1 MSSRTRNALKFMVAF
16 AWKHDKAYLIL
27 LTLEQVFYFLAG
39 IVATI
44 FPGFILEALFE
55 KMDFIGVLQVVAVYC
70 GLYLVLKSTVQY
82 IRTHI
87 YACSHHLSVQFSVYM
102 GEMTAEI
109 DFKYAE
115 EESTMTLYDRA
126 INCVYEGGFF
136 GTLEKLFSLFGE
148 VLMIA
153 SVAAI
158 LFSLDVVLV
167 ALCLAAI
174 GVNFIVKHSI
184 DKKVHILETD
194 RVKPERQRRYLLSI
208 FDDFAYGKEI
218 RTNNAESFFTEKL
231 IDVSAEIGKIN
242 RQINAIFTRF
252 TNLENATSVIEKGGI
267 YALLAY
273 EVIRKGL
280 KVGDFTLYFNAVNR
294 FSDSINALLKG
305 YLSLSKMGLYIG
317 DLEKFMSLP
326 RMDGPRGEEPMES
339 GERFDLELED
349 VSFRYPGAAGYA
361 LRHVNLRIAAGER
374 LAIVG
379 ANGAGKTTLVKLLL
393 RLYVPT
399 EGRILLNGRDIR
411 GFRYDEYIR
420 EFSAVFQD
428 YKLFAFS
435 LAENVCLSR
444 EYNEGEAMEAI
455 RKSGLSGR
463 VSELPLKEKT
473 PLFKAYNEGGVE
485 LSGGEG
491 QKLAIA
497 RALHKKSRVVVLDE
511 PTAALDPAAEHE
523 IYSRFDELVQGKTSI
538 YITHRLASTRFS
550 EKIIVLDGGRIV
562 EEGDHASL
570 LGRGGLYA
578 QMYNMQAEYYASGE
592 GGNVKGKDF
601 NY

>member
-1 MSSRTRNALKFMVAF
+1 MRKLPFIMKKVHAYDAGWIYAVSLSEIIAMLITFMNIYAPKYIFRYLFDTPFYKAAFMVISLYGSCLLVLQLIRNKINFKITKMEESICNAYTIDMC
-16 AWKHDKAYLIL
+16 KIKAGLLFMELENNKTMDLINELKEYDMRSFLKTIHTFLNAIAQL
-27 LTLEQVFYFLAG
+27 LTVFG
-39 IVATI
+39 IVAIMSRLNLWILLLLSGI
-44 FPGFILEALFE
+44 FTANYFVVKKMEQEGYKYMTEVQPSERKEQYYLNVMGDFRYGKDVRVYDMLPFI
-55 KMDFIGVLQVVAVYC
+55 KYK
-70 GLYLVLKSTVQY
+70 YSLV
-82 IRTHI
+82 
-87 YACSHHLSVQFSVYM
+87 
-102 GEMTAEI
+102 
-109 DFKYAE
+109 AE
-115 EESTMTLYDRA
+115 EMGRCYKKIFSSNLRA
-126 INCVYEGGFF
+126 Y
-136 GTLEKLFSLFGE
+136 
-148 VLMIA
+148 
-153 SVAAI
+153 
-158 LFSLDVVLV
+158 
-167 ALCLAAI
+167 
-174 GVNFIVKHSI
+174 
-184 DKKVHILETD
+184 
-194 RVKPERQRRYLLSI
+194 I
-208 FDDFAYGKEI
+208 F
-218 RTNNAESFFTEKL
+218 
-231 IDVSAEIGKIN
+231 
-242 RQINAIFTRF
+242 
-252 TNLENATSVIEKGGI
+252 ENATSVIEKGGI

-305 YLSLSKMGLYIG
+305 YLSLSKMGLYID

-326 RMDGPRGEEPMES
+326 RMDGPGGEEPMES

-444 EYNEGEAMEAI
+444 EYSEGEAMEAI

-592 GGNVKGKDF
+592 GGNVK
-601 NY
+601 